1 MAKQLLYQASSLY
14 DGDEPANLEPGG
26 GRPSDT
32 WQLPVECLDFAP
44 WEPLGEFDL
53 HSGQI
58 TVDGQAWFDCGEM
71 PVHFVRKEVWPE
83 YGVVGAPDV
92 WMSIGA
98 RYGELRVNMKR
109 FGQLEVRPARHGS
122 VRVAPS
128 Q

>member
-1 MAKQLLYQASSLY
+1 MAKQLLYDESASH
-14 DGDEPANLEPGG
+14 DEGEGPWAPLDDA
-26 GRPSDT
+26 RFFDCF
-32 WQLPVECLDFAP
+32 QLPVRSKDYAP

-71 PVHFVRKEVWPE
+71 PVGYSKREVWMERGLIAGPHI
-83 YGVVGAPDV
+83 
-92 WMSIGA
+92 WQSTGA

-109 FGQLEVRPARHGS
+109 YGQLEVRPKRHGS